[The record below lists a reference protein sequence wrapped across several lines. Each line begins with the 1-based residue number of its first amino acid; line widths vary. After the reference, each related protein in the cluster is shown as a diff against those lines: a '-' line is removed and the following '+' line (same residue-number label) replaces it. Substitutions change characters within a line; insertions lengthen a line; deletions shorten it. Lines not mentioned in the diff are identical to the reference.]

1 MSTYDN
7 LQKDPLYR
15 TVMSG
20 MFGRWQKMLESD
32 AFKAAFRPQG
42 AKAAEELRNVLYGM
56 QDIYGAE
63 YEEDGKA
70 GLKEAQ
76 KMKTFLNRKLPA
88 GQDVARKTE
97 KSYYAALKQVA
108 KKNKIPMKTFY
119 EDVHYMNEMMDLG
132 LDMEKLDKEL
142 VVPKVRNI
150 GEYNWENYAKAH
162 LVNPPYSPK
171 LKRENLAKAMAG
183 AFLAGEKKRNPDA
196 TEYEFT
202 RKNADNMTKYIMD
215 KPAFKRLCADLN
227 TVDQLLEKG
236 AKDPDALFDDA
247 VRIRLPFYKIGDEK
261 CREILG
267 NLMKMYPLMDGANA
281 YDAKWRALSES
292 IATIDLTSDDPKL
305 SGSGKLQEILDRT
318 TEFMKGKKSL
328 RKTDEKK
335 NCFDQ
340 SLDVL
345 AELAKASPQA
355 EAHAQVLVDRINE
368 VRKGHDSKYK
378 NIGIRSYGVN
388 SIWRHTNSEDEKLV
402 NDYYNEL
409 KYEDGV
415 RPKVRRYERHVFE
428 SYPMND
434 FTLLTRAPQG
444 IAAKKLRR
452 TATRDLHEF
461 MENKVLSEGDAV
473 TFMAAVLALSD
484 TKMYFRESGTIGRSD
499 VVIDEGEYNNNVM
512 KYVMDPALMPLAR
525 KYASPQARLAL
536 TGGSDD
542 VLNVNIK
549 QLKKEYADA
558 KRELAEAQNPAGAKK
573 AGGAGAA
580 QPEGAQAVQAEGPKQ
595 NQNVPKQGQNVPQQG
610 QNVPKQPSGPQAG
623 F

>member
-1 MSTYDN
+1 M
-7 LQKDPLYR
+7 
-15 TVMSG
+15 
-20 MFGRWQKMLESD
+20 
-32 AFKAAFRPQG
+32 
-42 AKAAEELRNVLYGM
+42 
-56 QDIYGAE
+56 
-63 YEEDGKA
+63 EDGKA

-76 KMKTFLNRKLPA
+76 KMKSFLNRKLPREAAPA
-88 GQDVARKTE
+88 GRR
-97 KSYYAALKQVA
+97 
-108 KKNKIPMKTFY
+108 
-119 EDVHYMNEMMDLG
+119 
-132 LDMEKLDKEL
+132 
-142 VVPKVRNI
+142 VPKVRNI

-162 LVNPPYSPK
+162 LLHQPYSPK

-183 AFLAGEKKRNPDA
+183 AFLAGEKKRNPNGK
-196 TEYEFT
+196 EYELN
-202 RKNADNMTKYIMD
+202 RNNADNMTKYIMD

-227 TVDQLLEKG
+227 TVDQLLVKG

-328 RKTDEKK
+328 RKSGEKQ
-335 NCFDQ
+335 NCFDL

-345 AELAKASPQA
+345 GELAKASPQA

-368 VRKGHDSKYK
+368 VRKGHDRKYQ
-378 NIGIRSYGVN
+378 NIGIRSYGVK
-388 SIWRHTNSEDEKLV
+388 SIWRHTNSEDDKLV

-428 SYPMND
+428 PYPMGD
-434 FTLLTRAPQG
+434 FTLLERAPQG
-444 IAAKKLRR
+444 VALQKVRRIATK
-452 TATRDLHEF
+452 DLHEY
-461 MENKVLSEGDAV
+461 MENKVLPEGDAI
-473 TFMAAVLALSD
+473 TFVSAVLALSD
-484 TKMYFRESGTIGRSD
+484 TKMYYRESGTIGRSD
-499 VVIDEGEYNNNVM
+499 VVIDEGVYKNNVM
-512 KYVMDPALMPLAR
+512 KYVMDPATMQLAQ

-542 VLNVNIK
+542 VLNINIK
-549 QLKKEYADA
+549 QLKKEFADI
-558 KRELAEAQNPAGAKK
+558 KKEMAEAQNPAGAKK
-573 AGGAGAA
+573 AGGAEAA
-580 QPEGAQAVQAEGPKQ
+580 QPEGAEVAQAEAPKQ
-595 NQNVPKQGQNVPQQG
+595 NQNVPKQGQNVQQQG